1 MSRNAFVDS
10 ALYDY
15 ILKTSAHEPEVLAR
29 LRAETAE
36 KFPDRAQMQIGPDQA
51 QFMALLARAIR
62 AEKTIEIGVFT
73 GYSSIAVALALPMHG
88 RILACDVSDEW
99 TSIARRYWVE
109 AGVANKIGLRLAPA
123 TETLQHLIKAGE
135 SDTFDFVFIDAD
147 KTNYDNYYELCLQ
160 LVRPGGLILIDNT
173 LWSGKVVDASVQ
185 DDDTRAIR
193 ALNEKIR
200 KDSRVNQV
208 LLTVGDGLTVALKR

>member
-15 ILKTSAHEPEVLAR
+15 ILQTSAHEPEVLAR

-36 KFPDRAQMQIGPDQA
+36 RFPDKASMQIGPDQA

-99 TSIARRYWVE
+99 TSIARKYWVE

-123 TETLQHLIKAGE
+123 TETLQHLVKAGE
-135 SDTFDFVFIDAD
+135 AGTFDFVFVDAD
-147 KTNYDNYYELCLQ
+147 KTNYNTYYELCLQ

-185 DDDTRAIR
+185 DDDTKAIR
-193 ALNEKIR
+193 AINAKIGN
-200 KDSRVNQV
+200 DDRVEQI
-208 LLTVGDGLTVALKR
+208 LLTVGDGLTVAMKL

>member
-15 ILKTSAHEPEVLAR
+15 ILRTSAHEPEVLAR

-36 KFPDRAQMQIGPDQA
+36 RFPDKAQMQIGPDQA
-51 QFMALLARAIR
+51 QFMALLARAIG
-62 AEKTIEIGVFT
+62 AQKTIEIGIFT

-88 RILACDVSDEW
+88 RILACDISDEW
-99 TSIARRYWVE
+99 TSVARRYWLE

-123 TETLQHLIKAGE
+123 SETLQHLIKAGE
-135 SDTFDFVFIDAD
+135 AGTYDFVFIDAD
-147 KTNYDNYYELCLQ
+147 KTNYDAYYELCLQ

-193 ALNEKIR
+193 ALNEKIGN
-200 KDSRVNQV
+200 DDRVEQI
-208 LLTVGDGLTVALKR
+208 LLTVGDGLTIAMKL

>member
-10 ALYDY
+10 ALYEY
-15 ILKTSAHEPEVLAR
+15 ILRTSAHEPEVLAR

-36 KFPDRAQMQIGPDQA
+36 KFPDRATMQIGPDQA

-99 TSIARRYWVE
+99 TSIARKYWLE

-123 TETLQHLIKAGE
+123 SETLQHLIKAGE
-135 SDTFDFVFIDAD
+135 AGTYDFVFIDAD

-173 LWSGKVVDASVQ
+173 LWSGKVIDPSVQ

-193 ALNEKIR
+193 VINEKIG
-200 KDSRVNQV
+200 KDDRVEQI
-208 LLTVGDGLTVALKR
+208 LLTVGDGLTIAMKR

>member
-15 ILKTSAHEPEVLAR
+15 ILKNSAHEPEVLAR

-36 KFPDRAQMQIGPDQA
+36 RFPDKAQMQIGPDQA

-99 TSIARRYWVE
+99 TSIARKYWVE

-123 TETLQHLIKAGE
+123 TETLKHLINAGE
-135 SDTFDFVFIDAD
+135 AGTFDFVFIDAD
-147 KTNYDNYYELCLQ
+147 KTNYDTYYELCLQ
-160 LVRPGGLILIDNT
+160 LVRRGGLILIDNT

-185 DDDTRAIR
+185 DDDTKAIR
-193 ALNEKIR
+193 AINEKIGN
-200 KDSRVNQV
+200 DDRVEQV
-208 LLTVGDGLTVALKR
+208 LLTVGDGLTIAMKR

>member
-1 MSRNAFVDS
+1 MSRNEYINP

-15 ILKTSAHEPEVLAR
+15 LLKTSTHEPEVLAR

-36 KFPDRAQMQIGPDQA
+36 RFPEKASMQIGPDQA

-73 GYSSIAVALALPMHG
+73 GYSSIAIALALPMHG
-88 RILACDVSDEW
+88 RILACDISDEW
-99 TSIARRYWVE
+99 TSVARRYWLE
-109 AGVANKIGLRLAPA
+109 AGVGNKIGLRLAPA

-135 SDTFDFVFIDAD
+135 AGTYDFVFIDAD
-147 KTNYDNYYELCLQ
+147 KTNYDHYYELCLQ
-160 LVRPGGLILIDNT
+160 LVRRGGLILIDNT
-173 LWSGKVVDASVQ
+173 LWSGKVADPSVR

-193 ALNEKIR
+193 ALNEKIG
-200 KDSRVNQV
+200 KDQRVEQV
-208 LLTVGDGLTVALKR
+208 LLTVGDGLTIAMKL

>member
-1 MSRNAFVDS
+1 MSRNAFVEP

-15 ILKTSAHEPEVLAR
+15 LLRNSSREPDILAR

-36 KFPDRAQMQIGPDQA
+36 RFPDKASMQIGPDQA

-73 GYSSIAVALALPMHG
+73 GYSSLAVALALPAHG

-99 TSIARRYWVE
+99 TAIARKYWVE
-109 AGVANKIGLRLAPA
+109 ASVANKIGLRLAPA
-123 TETLQHLIKAGE
+123 TETLQHLSKAGE
-135 SDTFDFVFIDAD
+135 AGTYDFVFIDAD

-173 LWSGKVVDASVQ
+173 LWSGKVIDASVQ
-185 DDDTRAIR
+185 DDDTKAIR
-193 ALNEKIR
+193 ALNQKIG
-200 KDSRVNQV
+200 KDDRVEQV
-208 LLTVGDGLTVALKR
+208 LLTVGDGLTVAMKR

>member
-10 ALYDY
+10 ALYEY
-15 ILKTSAHEPEVLAR
+15 ILPTSAHEPEVLAR
-29 LRAETAE
+29 LPAETAE
-36 KFPDRAQMQIGPDQA
+36 KFPDRATMQIGPDQA

-99 TSIARRYWVE
+99 TSIARKYWLE

-123 TETLQHLIKAGE
+123 SETLQHLIKAGE
-135 SDTFDFVFIDAD
+135 AGTYDFVFIDAD

-160 LVRPGGLILIDNT
+160 LVPPGGLILIDNK
-173 LWSGKVVDASVQ
+173 LWSGKVIDPSVQ
-185 DDDTRAIR
+185 DDDTRGIR
-193 ALNEKIR
+193 VINEKIG
-200 KDSRVNQV
+200 KDDRVEQI
-208 LLTVGDGLTVALKR
+208 LLTVGDGLTIAMKR

>member
-10 ALYDY
+10 ALCDY
-15 ILKTSAHEPEVLAR
+15 ILRTSAHEPEVLAR

-36 KFPDRAQMQIGPDQA
+36 KFPDRASMQIGPDQA

-99 TSIARRYWVE
+99 TSIARRYWLE

-123 TETLQHLIKAGE
+123 TETLQHLVKAGE
-135 SDTFDFVFIDAD
+135 AGTYDFVFIDAD
-147 KTNYDNYYELCLQ
+147 KTNYDDYYELCLQ

-173 LWSGKVVDASVQ
+173 LWSGKVIDPSVQ

-193 ALNEKIR
+193 VINEKIG
-200 KDSRVNQV
+200 KDDRVEQI
-208 LLTVGDGLTVALKR
+208 LLTVGDGLTIAMKR